1 MKSWPRFYSH
11 GVLSWNNTTVAWTFY
26 NFHKPHMKVF
36 VSSVF
41 NQAQRIS
48 DSQHTPSIAIKSHCA
63 LYVEQYAVPRYKTR
77 K

>member
-1 MKSWPRFYSH
+1 ME
-11 GVLSWNNTTVAWTFY
+11 
-26 NFHKPHMKVF
+26 VF
-36 VSSVF
+36 VSTVC

-63 LYVEQYAVPRYKTR
+63 LYVEQSAVPRYKTR